1 MRKLR
6 HQSYLVKTTA
16 GAVYRC
22 TRKHLRERQV
32 SKPDLEPPSADLDV
46 STKAQPHV
54 HAPLKPVWNHAPAA
68 APQPKSA
75 ATQCT
80 IPSAQPHCTQT
91 ECSPEAVQAST
102 EAMVPAPPS
111 VPATKVPASI
121 TSHTSMAPRRS
132 NRARHAPERLIEQM

>member
-1 MRKLR
+1 MRKLH

-22 TRKHLRERQV
+22 TRKHLCESQV

-54 HAPLKPVWNHAPAA
+54 HAPLKPVSNHAPAA
-68 APQPKSA
+68 APLPTSA

-80 IPSAQPHCTQT
+80 IQSAQPHHTHAKH
-91 ECSPEAVQAST
+91 SPEAVQAST
-102 EAMVPAPPS
+102 EAEVPAPPN

-121 TSHTSMAPRRS
+121 TSHTSMAPRQSSHTCR
-132 NRARHAPERLIEQM
+132 APECLIEQM

>member
-1 MRKLR
+1 MRKLH

-16 GAVYRC
+16 GAVYQH
-22 TRKHLRERQV
+22 TRKYLCERQV

-68 APQPKSA
+68 APQPRSA

-80 IPSAQPHCTQT
+80 IPSAPLLCTHVK
-91 ECSPEAVQAST
+91 CSPEV
-102 EAMVPAPPS
+102 V
-111 VPATKVPASI
+111 
-121 TSHTSMAPRRS
+121 
-132 NRARHAPERLIEQM
+132 